1 MTRVALDDR
10 DGPRDECGVF
20 GVYAPESDVARLA
33 YFALY
38 ALQHRGQESAGIAT
52 TEAGH
57 IMTVRDLGL
66 VSQVFDE
73 EKLRALDGEMAIGH
87 VRYST
92 TGSSAWENAQ
102 PVWRSDERQVALAHN
117 GNLINAVELHA
128 ALSEQGVQFRGT
140 SDSEIIAALLSTHPA
155 ERIEDALA
163 EVMPRLEGAYS
174 TVVMT
179 KDAVVGFRDPAGV
192 RPLSLGQLGDR
203 YCLASESCA
212 FDIIGAELLREV
224 QPGEMIS
231 LGPGGIETRQLVE
244 SERKAFCVFEH
255 IYFARPDSILE
266 GNRTQVSRRKM
277 GEILFRESPVEADVV
292 IAVPDSGNAAATG
305 YSKASGIPRDDGLIK
320 NRYVA
325 RTFIQ
330 PGQELRKH
338 GLRMKFNPLREVVA
352 GKRLVVVDDSIVRG
366 NTTRQIVQM
375 LRGAGAAEIHMRISA
390 PPIRH
395 PCHYGIDMSTTQEM
409 VAHGRTEAEIAEEL
423 DCDSLAY
430 LSLDGVYEAIRSSRD
445 THCDACFSG
454 ATRSPAPTPRTASS
468 RWRSWRSCAAD
479 GNKRASFGVLEVWT
493 TTHAW
498 TESSRCSWTVSSTAS
513 VPPSSRPGPSWP
525 TGLRLRAPVASS
537 CKRRPPRL
545 RRRSSCGDGSTRL
558 APCRAPAPALAA
570 VGRARRAGCRCGARA
585 GSDDSGGGGPTVDGV
600 LADTGRAPAAAV
612 SPRGGPLLPVEVE
625 GVRFPDYEEK
635 FGWRAV
641 GQRDDEI
648 DGRKVRTVV
657 YARGRDRVTYSIVAG
672 DALAEPSGR
681 DIAAEGTRLRV
692 IGDGAVT
699 WRRLGHTC
707 VMEGPAL
714 RTVAELAGWTA
725 KGKVVF

>member
-1 MTRVALDDR
+1 MTSSEPIPSR

-52 TEAGH
+52 CDDGH

-73 EKLRALDGEMAIGH
+73 QRLRALTGAMAVGH

-102 PVWRSDERQVALAHN
+102 PVWRSDRRQVALAHN

-140 SDSEIIAALLSTHPA
+140 SDSEIMAALLSTHPA
-155 ERIEDALA
+155 ERVEEALA
-163 EVMPRLEGAYS
+163 DILPGLEGAFS

-179 KDAVVGFRDPAGV
+179 KEAVVAFRDAAGL
-192 RPLSLGQLGDR
+192 RPLALGHLGGR
-203 YCLASESCA
+203 YCVASESCA

-231 LGPGGIETRQLVE
+231 ISERGLECRQLLD
-244 SERKAFCVFEH
+244 SERRAFCVFEH

-277 GEILFRESPVEADVV
+277 GEILWREAPVEADVV
-292 IAVPDSGNAAATG
+292 IAVPDSGNAAAAG

-330 PGQELRKH
+330 PGQELRRH

-366 NTTRQIVQM
+366 NTTRQIVGM
-375 LRGAGAAEIHMRISA
+375 LRDAGAAEVHLRISA

-395 PCHYGIDMSTTQEM
+395 PCHYGIDMSTAQEM
-409 VAHGRTEAEIAEEL
+409 IAHERSVDEVAREL
-423 DCDSLAY
+423 HCDSLAY
-430 LSLDGVYEAIRSSRD
+430 LSLDGVYEAIRSSRA

-454 ATRSPAPTPRTASS
+454 DYPLERTE
-468 RWRSWRSCAAD
+468 AAN
-479 GNKRASFGVLEVWT
+479 GKFALE
-493 TTHAW
+493 
-498 TESSRCSWTVSSTAS
+498 E
-513 VPPSSRPGPSWP
+513 
-525 TGLRLRAPVASS
+525 
-537 CKRRPPRL
+537 
-545 RRRSSCGDGSTRL
+545 L
-558 APCRAPAPALAA
+558 A
-570 VGRARRAGCRCGARA
+570 V
-585 GSDDSGGGGPTVDGV
+585 
-600 LADTGRAPAAAV
+600 
-612 SPRGGPLLPVEVE
+612 VE
-625 GVRFPDYEEK
+625 G
-635 FGWRAV
+635 
-641 GQRDDEI
+641 
-648 DGRKVRTVV
+648 
-657 YARGRDRVTYSIVAG
+657 
-672 DALAEPSGR
+672 
-681 DIAAEGTRLRV
+681 
-692 IGDGAVT
+692 
-699 WRRLGHTC
+699 
-707 VMEGPAL
+707 
-714 RTVAELAGWTA
+714 
-725 KGKVVF
+725 